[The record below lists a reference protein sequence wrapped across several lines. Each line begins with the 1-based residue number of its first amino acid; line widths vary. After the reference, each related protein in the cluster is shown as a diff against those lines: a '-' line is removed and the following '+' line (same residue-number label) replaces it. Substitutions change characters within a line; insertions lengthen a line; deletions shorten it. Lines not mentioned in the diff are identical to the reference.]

1 MSFHWRSG
9 TRSHLKESSSTG
21 KTEHFQA
28 RGPRIQMAYLLSFL
42 LNGSSAA
49 MQLITSSK
57 TDSHSSLL
65 PVNCCCSAI
74 LLSGWLSAMV
84 SLKCVFGLD
93 GWRDLLTETESR
105 TREFTSNSRRFN
117 HKLPQSPRVLQE
129 QVQLSLCM
137 RSLFEMRL
145 EGLFWTNKTIIIS
158 LNIQDIVDLWPPLL
172 HSCVEHTGGL

>member
-1 MSFHWRSG
+1 
-9 TRSHLKESSSTG
+9 
-21 KTEHFQA
+21 
-28 RGPRIQMAYLLSFL
+28 MAYLLSFL

-65 PVNCCCSAI
+65 PVSCCCSAI

-84 SLKCVFGLD
+84 SLKCVFWLD

-105 TREFTSNSRRFN
+105 TREFTSNSPRFN
-117 HKLPQSPRVLQE
+117 HKLPGSPGVLQE
-129 QVQLSLCM
+129 EVQPSWCV

-145 EGLFWTNKTIIIS
+145 EGVLWMNQTTIIS
-158 LNIQDIVDLWPPLL
+158 LKIQDIVDLWPPPLL
-172 HSCVEHTGGL
+172 PAFRVMAPHQSLKSDLQDDTF